1 MRSVQRRRRPG
12 IDDHASQSSNGE
24 ANARLM
30 VFNAS
35 SRPPIAPIASDPG
48 RCAAGV
54 AAMAA
59 SCSRIAALAPSTC
72 IVVVK

>member
-1 MRSVQRRRRPG
+1 
-12 IDDHASQSSNGE
+12 
-24 ANARLM
+24 M

-35 SRPPIAPIASDPG
+35 SRPPIAPIASGPG
-48 RCAAGV
+48 RCAAGM